1 MLNRIIILSLFCHK
15 SKHMSKT
22 KTIDEINEKISRG
35 EAVVITAEEASAMA
49 REKSPGEIA
58 KKVDVVTT
66 ATFGPMC
73 SSGMFINF
81 GHTNPPIRM
90 EKVSLNNVPV
100 HSGIASVDAYI
111 GATEVNPFNEKYGGA
126 HVIEDLIAGKDVKL
140 KASAKGTDCYP
151 ETEVETLINSSD
163 VNEMFMFNPR
173 NAYQNY
179 PCAVNTSG
187 KIIYTYMGS
196 LLPGLGNATFS
207 TSGELSPLLND
218 PDLRTIGIGTR
229 IFFGGAQG
237 FVAWNGTQYKT
248 AGPRNEHG
256 IPETN
261 SATLSVIGNAKEM
274 SPDFIKAAYF
284 EKYGVSI
291 FIGIGIPV
299 PVLDEDLARAVSIRN
314 DQITTTITDYSKPDH
329 PALGKVNYAELF
341 SGKILLKGNKVRTAP
356 LSSMVKARSIADLL
370 KRSILQKEFYL
381 TTAVQMFPRNT
392 QLNSLERRVL

>member
-1 MLNRIIILSLFCHK
+1 MSFTK
-15 SKHMSKT
+15 S
-22 KTIDEINEKISRG
+22 IDEINEKIRKG
-35 EAVVITAEEASAMA
+35 EAVVITAEEASKMA
-49 REKSPGEIA
+49 VTASPKEIV

-81 GHTNPPIRM
+81 GHSNPPIRM
-90 EKVSLNNVPV
+90 EKVTLNNVPV
-100 HSGIASVDAYI
+100 HSGVAAVDAYI

-126 HVIEDLIAGKDVKL
+126 HIIEDLIAGKSVKL

-151 ETEVETLINSSD
+151 ETEVETFINKTN

-179 PCAVNTSG
+179 PCAVNSSG

-196 LLPGLGNATFS
+196 LLPNLGNATFS

-229 IFFGGAQG
+229 IFFGGTSG
-237 FVAWNGTQYKT
+237 FVAWNGTQFKT
-248 AGPRNEHG
+248 SGPRNVYG
-256 IPETN
+256 IPEGN

-274 SPDFIKAAYF
+274 NTEFIKAAYF

-291 FIGIGIPV
+291 FIGIGIPI
-299 PVLDEDLARAVSIRN
+299 PLLDEDMARRVSVRN
-314 DQITTTITDYSKPDH
+314 DQITTLVCDYSKPDH
-329 PALGKVNYAELF
+329 PVIGKVNYAELF
-341 SGKILLKGNKVRTAP
+341 TGKISLNGKSIRAAS
-356 LSSMVKARSIADLL
+356 LSSVAKARVIADKL
-370 KRSILQKEFYL
+370 KTAILGKDFYL
-381 TTAVQMFPRNT
+381 SNPVQMFPENT
-392 QLNSLERRVL
+392 SLNRLERRSE